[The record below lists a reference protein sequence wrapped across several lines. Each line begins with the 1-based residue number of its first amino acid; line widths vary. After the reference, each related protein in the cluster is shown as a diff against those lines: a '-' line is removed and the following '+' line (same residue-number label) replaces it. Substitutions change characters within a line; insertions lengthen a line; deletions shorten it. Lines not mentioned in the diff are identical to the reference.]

1 MGRDKGMYLIVIDA
15 NDEYVYLCD
24 GNLRKIEN
32 PKKKKIKH
40 IEVTEYFSEVIAEKI
55 INNNKISN
63 QDIKKALKE
72 ILKKQVGG

>member
-1 MGRDKGMYLIVIDA
+1 MYLIVIDA

-40 IEVTEYFSEVIAEKI
+40 VEVTEFYSEIGRAHV
-55 INNNKISN
+55 
-63 QDIKKALKE
+63 
-72 ILKKQVGG
+72 

>member
-1 MGRDKGMYLIVIDA
+1 MYLIVIDA

-40 IEVTEYFSEVIAEKI
+40 VEVTEFYSEVIAEKVK
-55 INNNKISN
+55 NKKKISN

-72 ILKKQVGG
+72 ILKKEVGG

>member
-1 MGRDKGMYLIVIDA
+1 MYLIVIDA

-32 PKKKKIKH
+32 PKKKKMKH
-40 IEVTEYFSEVIAEKI
+40 VEVTEFYSEVIAEKVK
-55 INNNKISN
+55 NKNKISN

-72 ILKKQVGG
+72 ILKKEVGG

>member
-1 MGRDKGMYLIVIDA
+1 MYLIVIDA